1 AALGKRTQP
10 GFEGVLRQVSERAL
24 EHRLLPVLEAE
35 VRLELKERADLDTL
49 RFLSL
54 HLRQVLLAPP
64 LGRREPVAGL
74 DVNAKGDWTVAIVD
88 AEGAP
93 IAGDHKVETGEKSL
107 EDIGRDLAAILDAHR
122 VHSVAVGNGKSA
134 RNALPRIRQAL
145 AAA

>member
-1 AALGKRTQP
+1 RLLAIRQAQKERILSTRISIEPRQALAKVRAALGKRTEP

-24 EHRLLPVLEAE
+24 EHRLLPVLEEE
-35 VRLELKERADLDTL
+35 VRLELKERADLEAL
-49 RFLSL
+49 RFLSQ

-107 EDIGRDLAAILDAHR
+107 EDIGR
-122 VHSVAVGNGKSA
+122 
-134 RNALPRIRQAL
+134 
-145 AAA
+145 